1 MEEKKYTT
9 IQKVAV
15 LSIAMLV
22 YTTSLANS
30 SLGAIANAFPD
41 LNALTIKQISTI
53 PPLMMIPFGL
63 LAGFL
68 VRFMKKKTVILI
80 AIVLEFIGGIA
91 PAIYNK
97 DFSFILASRYVF
109 GAGFGLIFPFL
120 VSVIADLFKG
130 DERRNMMG
138 YKGSFSAL
146 SGIICSLLGGY
157 LASIHWSYAF
167 YGMFIIVPVFFLV
180 LFKMPHPEDHTAE
193 KAEVKA
199 PHRIIP
205 KLRTNGWLIV
215 GFNLLFNIMMFTY
228 TSNLAIVMAKDK
240 ITNPAGAGATLA
252 VNTGIAFLTGI
263 FFGKLVKPVFKKFT
277 IVFALCMIGS
287 SFITLIYGTQ
297 YIHFAIAACLYGIG
311 FGTYNADIALTLMDR
326 VPKEESSLVM
336 SIYLCAQGL
345 GQYLCPPVVA
355 LLTGALGFQGTRS
368 PWMVAGPSLIIAAVI
383 LAGIKIYEIKK
394 GAPLWG

>member
-1 MEEKKYTT
+1 MEEKKYTA

-41 LNALTIKQISTI
+41 LDALTIKQTSTI

-68 VRFMKKKTVILI
+68 VRFMRKKTVILI
-80 AIVLEFIGGIA
+80 AIVLEFVGGIA

-97 DFSFILASRYVF
+97 DFTFILASRYVF

-130 DERRNMMG
+130 DERRDMMG

-180 LFKMPHPEDHTAE
+180 LFKMPHPEEHAVE

-199 PHRIIP
+199 PIRLIP
-205 KLRTNGWLIV
+205 KLNTNGWVII

-252 VNTGIAFLTGI
+252 VNTGIAF
-263 FFGKLVKPVFKKFT
+263 
-277 IVFALCMIGS
+277 
-287 SFITLIYGTQ
+287 
-297 YIHFAIAACLYGIG
+297 
-311 FGTYNADIALTLMDR
+311 
-326 VPKEESSLVM
+326 
-336 SIYLCAQGL
+336 
-345 GQYLCPPVVA
+345 
-355 LLTGALGFQGTRS
+355 
-368 PWMVAGPSLIIAAVI
+368 
-383 LAGIKIYEIKK
+383 
-394 GAPLWG
+394 